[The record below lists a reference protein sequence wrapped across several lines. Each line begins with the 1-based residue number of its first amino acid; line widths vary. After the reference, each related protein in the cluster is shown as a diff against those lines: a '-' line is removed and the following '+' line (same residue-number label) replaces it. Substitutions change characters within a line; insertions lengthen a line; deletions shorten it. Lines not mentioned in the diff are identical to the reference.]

1 MIQSQGAGV
10 PKTRLDALTDSV
22 FAFAMTLLV
31 INLQFPSDVKISTS
45 AELLSELY
53 SRTGAFVAYV
63 ISFFVLA
70 IRWIALARGRQGD
83 FTCSVRYAW
92 AVLIHL
98 FLVTLIPFSTMLVGS
113 YGDMWPV
120 IWVYGVNTA
129 LSAVASLRATALL
142 RREEGW
148 ERQPPDAG
156 LMVLIC
162 SAVLSV
168 AISLVSP
175 SLAMLAYLL
184 NLATP
189 IVARLRG

>member
-1 MIQSQGAGV
+1 MVEQRAEGV
-10 PKTRLDALTDSV
+10 PKARLDALTDGV

-31 INLQFPSDVKISTS
+31 INLQFPSEVKISTS
-45 AELLSELY
+45 AELLNELY
-53 SRTGAFVAYV
+53 SQTDAFLAYA

-70 IRWIALARGRQGD
+70 VRWIAVAKGRQSD
-83 FTCSVRYAW
+83 LTCSYHYAW
-92 AVLIHL
+92 AVLMHL

-129 LSAVASLRATALL
+129 LSAVASARATALL
-142 RREEGW
+142 KREEGL
-148 ERQPPDAG
+148 EPQRPDLG
-156 LMVLIC
+156 LVVLIG

-184 NLATP
+184 NL
-189 IVARLRG
+189 VAPMASRMLR